1 MDYTLSVEQIKQ
13 SIQDKLNHTFV
24 VSPENATD
32 EEFYKACALIVREL
46 MAKGRSEFVQ
56 NAEKTG
62 TKQIYYLCMEFLLGR
77 SLRNTLY
84 NLNFPNCLIGTIA
97 AVGPCETNWV
107 CPSIV

>member
-1 MDYTLSVEQIKQ
+1 MHFELFGGILMDYTLSVEQIKQ

-56 NAEKTG
+56 NAEKNRHQADLLPLHG
-62 TKQIYYLCMEFLLGR
+62 VPAGPFPAQHPVQPEFGR
-77 SLRNTLY
+77 QL
-84 NLNFPNCLIGTIA
+84 PQGIGLF
-97 AVGPCETNWV
+97 
-107 CPSIV
+107 